1 MYNVQCPL
9 EEMLERVEDR
19 QTSKIYKLCS
29 LGFIILYYF
38 IFCGESHLA
47 PAHIKGWYAVY
58 MRGLMLIIYIYIYL
72 KNSFTFLSA
81 HVFYLPSLWLCSP
94 PAWGLAF
101 S

>member
-58 MRGLMLIIYIYIYL
+58 MRGLMLIIYIYI
-72 KNSFTFLSA
+72 
-81 HVFYLPSLWLCSP
+81 
-94 PAWGLAF
+94 
-101 S
+101 